1 MTTIVRN
8 ESTGP
13 LPDGFKTSP
22 KPLELHEKLPHYAPT
37 PLVDAPSIAERLGL
51 SRVLVK
57 DESQRFGMPSFKL
70 LGASWA
76 TYQALI
82 NYIGRDPAPWVDID
96 GLREQVA
103 PLRPFTLAAATDG
116 NHGRAVARM
125 AKLLGFEAKI
135 FVPAGT
141 TQARIDGIE
150 SEGASCTIFDGDY
163 DGTVARSAEEAS
175 DRCLVIDDTSWPGY
189 EDIPRWVAEGYA
201 TIFYEIDETPD
212 VVFVPLG
219 VGALGAAATD
229 FYKRA
234 AGKTDPTIVGV
245 EPETCASVLASI
257 RKGELVTVPG
267 PHPSMMAGLN
277 CGTPSPVAF
286 PTLKAGLDWCVA
298 VEDSYAEA
306 AMRTLAECGI
316 TSGET
321 GAAALAGLEAV
332 MISMTSSNP
341 LQLGK
346 ETTALVISTEG
357 ATDPAAY
364 ERIVGRK
371 PVED

>member
-8 ESTGP
+8 ESTGA

-37 PLVDAPSIAERLGL
+37 PLIDAPPIAERLGL

-76 TYQALI
+76 TFRALVD
-82 NYIGRDPAPWVDID
+82 YIGRDPAPWVDID

-103 PLRPFTLAAATDG
+103 PLQPFAIAAATDG

-125 AKLLGFEAKI
+125 AKLLGFEAKV

-150 SEGASCTIFDGDY
+150 SEGASCTVVDGDY
-163 DGTVARSAEEAS
+163 DDAVERSAEEAS
-175 DRCLVIDDTSWPGY
+175 ERCLVIDDTSWPGY
-189 EDIPRWVAEGYA
+189 ENIPRWVAEGYA
-201 TIFYEIDETPD
+201 TIFYEIDESPD
-212 VVFVPLG
+212 VVFVPMG
-219 VGALGAAATD
+219 VGALAAAATD

-234 AGKTDPTIVGV
+234 GDTTIVGV

-257 RKGELVTVPG
+257 QTGAPVTVPG
-267 PHPSMMAGLN
+267 PHPSDDGGPQLRH
-277 CGTPSPVAF
+277 
-286 PTLKAGLDWCVA
+286 A
-298 VEDSYAEA
+298 VPGRIPNVEGGP
-306 AMRTLAECGI
+306 RLVRLG
-316 TSGET
+316 GR
-321 GAAALAGLEAV
+321 
-332 MISMTSSNP
+332 
-341 LQLGK
+341 QLRRGGD
-346 ETTALVISTEG
+346 ANARGV
-357 ATDPAAY
+357 
-364 ERIVGRK
+364 RHHFR
-371 PVED
+371 

>member
-1 MTTIVRN
+1 MTTIIRN
-8 ESTGP
+8 ESTGT
-13 LPDGFKTSP
+13 LPEGFKTSP
-22 KPLELHEKLPHYAPT
+22 KPLEFHEKLPHYAPT
-37 PLVDAPSIAERLGL
+37 PLFDAPPIAERLGL
-51 SRVLVK
+51 ARVLVK

-76 TYQALI
+76 TYRALI
-82 NYIGRDPAPWVDID
+82 DYLGRDPAPWVDID

-103 PLRPFTLAAATDG
+103 PLRPFALAAATDG

-125 AKLLGFEAKI
+125 AKLLDFEAKI

-141 TQARIDGIE
+141 SQARIDGIE
-150 SEGASCTIFDGDY
+150 SEGASCTVFDGDY
-163 DGTVARSAEEAS
+163 DETVARSAEEAS
-175 DRCLVIDDTSWPGY
+175 QRCLVIDDTSWPGY

-234 AGKTDPTIVGV
+234 PDMNDTIIVGV

-257 RKGELVTVPG
+257 QKGEPATVPG
-267 PHPSMMAGLN
+267 PHPSMMVGLN

-332 MISMTSSNP
+332 MASSKP
-341 LQLGK
+341 LELGK
-346 ETTALVISTEG
+346 DTTVLVISTEG